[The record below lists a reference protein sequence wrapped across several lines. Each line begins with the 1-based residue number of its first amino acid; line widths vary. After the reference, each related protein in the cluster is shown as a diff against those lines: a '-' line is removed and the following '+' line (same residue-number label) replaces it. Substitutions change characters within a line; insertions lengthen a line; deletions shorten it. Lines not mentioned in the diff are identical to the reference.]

1 MDGLLIINKERGFT
15 SFDVIAKLRT
25 VLGQKRIGH
34 LGTLDPEAE
43 GVLPVVL
50 GKATRLAELLS
61 GGEKVYRTTLLLGV
75 STDTQ
80 DTTGRLLQYSAP
92 AADEAFI
99 RRTVLSFEGE
109 QDQLPPMVSAKKVD
123 GRKLVDLARKGIEV
137 ERRPARI
144 TVYSIEIL
152 DVSLPRITLR
162 VRCSKGT

>member
-25 VLGQKRIGH
+25 ILGQKRIGH

-80 DTTGRLLQYSAP
+80 DTTGRLLQYNAP
-92 AADEAFI
+92 AVDEAFI

-109 QDQLPPMVSAKKVD
+109 
-123 GRKLVDLARKGIEV
+123 
-137 ERRPARI
+137 
-144 TVYSIEIL
+144 
-152 DVSLPRITLR
+152 
-162 VRCSKGT
+162 